1 MSFSAKLLLPPINVL
16 SLSQQLDLLLIE
28 MVLGVQV
35 LLLEDLNEGF
45 GSLDFSEV
53 LIMLLGI
60 HRVD

>member
-1 MSFSAKLLLPPINVL
+1 MSFSAQLLLAPINVL

-35 LLLEDLNEGF
+35 LLFEDLNEGF
-45 GSLDFSEV
+45 GSLDLSEV
-53 LIMLLGI
+53 LIMLLGV

>member
-35 LLLEDLNEGF
+35 LLFEDLNEGF

-53 LIMLLGI
+53 LIMLLGV

>member
-53 LIMLLGI
+53 LIMLLGVN
-60 HRVD
+60 RVD